1 MWYNNNVRGRER
13 TALPKATLKIFIIR
27 KVEKIMANEKKITK
41 REKNELL
48 IAVLNGRVPTAEEKD
63 MLIEHITHENE
74 LLARKG
80 SKSATLSPAQKDA
93 LAIAELIK
101 DELAQCEDKRGMT
114 VGALLKAE
122 PIKSY
127 VRHNG
132 EGVSSQVITA
142 IFTKNTVS
150 DSNPNADFIRTVEK
164 KVAYY
169 SLNYGVEGEGEG
181 E

>member
-1 MWYNNNVRGRER
+1 
-13 TALPKATLKIFIIR
+13 
-27 KVEKIMANEKKITK
+27 MAEKKITK

-48 IAVLNGRVPTAEEKD
+48 IAVLNGRVPTAEERD

-101 DELAQCEDKRGMT
+101 DELAKCEDERGMT
-114 VGALLKAE
+114 VSALLKTE
-122 PIKSY
+122 PIKAY

-132 EGVSSQVITA
+132 ENVSSQVITA
-142 IFTKNTVS
+142 IFTKNVVT
-150 DSNPNADFIRTVEK
+150 DTNPNADFKRTMEK

-169 SLNYGVEGEGEG
+169 SLNYGVADEVEG
-181 E
+181 

>member
-1 MWYNNNVRGRER
+1 
-13 TALPKATLKIFIIR
+13 
-27 KVEKIMANEKKITK
+27 MAEKKITK
-41 REKNELL
+41 REKNELI
-48 IAVLNGRVPTAEEKD
+48 IAVLNGKVPTEDEKN

-93 LAIAELIK
+93 FAISEIIK
-101 DELAQCEDKRGMT
+101 DILAETDKGMT
-114 VGALLKAE
+114 VGAILKDE
-122 PIKSY
+122 RIKSY

-132 EGVSSQVITA
+132 EGVSSQVVTA
-142 IFTKNTVS
+142 IFTKNT
-150 DSNPNADFIRTVEK
+150 ADFKRTVEK

>member
-1 MWYNNNVRGRER
+1 
-13 TALPKATLKIFIIR
+13 
-27 KVEKIMANEKKITK
+27 MANEKKITK
-41 REKNELL
+41 REKYEMLLGLVEGNDMLTEFINHEIELL
-48 IAVLNGRVPTAEEKD
+48 S
-63 MLIEHITHENE
+63 
-74 LLARKG
+74 RKS

-101 DELAQCEDKRGMT
+101 DELAKCEDSKGMT

-127 VRHNG
+127 VRHNN

>member
-1 MWYNNNVRGRER
+1 
-13 TALPKATLKIFIIR
+13 
-27 KVEKIMANEKKITK
+27 MAEKKITK

-48 IAVLNGRVPTAEEKD
+48 IAVLNGKVPTEDEKA

-93 LAIAELIK
+93 LAIAEIIK
-101 DELAQCEDKRGMT
+101 DILAECEDKRGMT
-114 VGALLKAE
+114 VGAILKDE
-122 PIKSY
+122 RIKSY

-132 EGVSSQVITA
+132 EGVSSQVVTA

-150 DSNPNADFIRTVEK
+150 DKIPNGDFVRTFEK

-169 SLNYGVEGEGEG
+169 SLNYGVADEVEGE
-181 E
+181 

>member
-1 MWYNNNVRGRER
+1 
-13 TALPKATLKIFIIR
+13 
-27 KVEKIMANEKKITK
+27 MAEKKITK

-48 IAVLNGRVPTAEEKD
+48 IAVLNGKVPTEDEKN

-93 LAIAELIK
+93 VAIAELIK
-101 DELAQCEDKRGMT
+101 DELAKCEDGKGMT

-164 KVAYY
+164 KIAYY
-169 SLNYGVEGEGEG
+169 SLNYGVANEVEGE
-181 E
+181 